1 MSNTGTVRQAG
12 GSLAGSVVRFV
23 SERHAFNF
31 AISGPGETCSA
42 WIPRGDP
49 FMGMGT
55 DSSQLSRFL
64 LGRNALSMVRLGHV
78 FIQDFR

>member
-1 MSNTGTVRQAG
+1 
-12 GSLAGSVVRFV
+12 
-23 SERHAFNF
+23 
-31 AISGPGETCSA
+31 
-42 WIPRGDP
+42 
-49 FMGMGT
+49 MGT

>member
-31 AISGPGETCSA
+31 AVSGPGETCSA
-42 WIPRGDP
+42 WIPWGDP
-49 FMGMGT
+49 FMGT
-55 DSSQLSRFL
+55 DSSQH
-64 LGRNALSMVRLGHV
+64 NALSTIRLGHV
-78 FIQDFR
+78 FIQGFR